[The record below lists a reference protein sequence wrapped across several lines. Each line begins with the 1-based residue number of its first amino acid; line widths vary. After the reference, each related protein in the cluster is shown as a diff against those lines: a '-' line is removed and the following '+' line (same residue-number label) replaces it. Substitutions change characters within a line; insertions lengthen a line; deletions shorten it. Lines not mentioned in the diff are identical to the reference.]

1 MLISLVLMSFSLF
14 STLVF
19 SFALSICVGF
29 FFFFFLFFKK
39 ILQHCVGSYHTTMQ
53 TNHNYMYIAS
63 PHPPQS
69 SSPPLR
75 PASLPSPYST
85 PLGHHRALD

>member
-29 FFFFFLFFKK
+29 FFFLFFKK
-39 ILQHCVGSYHTTMQ
+39 ILKNCVVSYHTTMQ

-63 PHPPQS
+63 PHPPQFLLQIIWDE
-69 SSPPLR
+69 PGN
-75 PASLPSPYST
+75 PYT
-85 PLGHHRALD
+85 VDL

>member
-29 FFFFFLFFKK
+29 FFPFFKK
-39 ILQHCVGSYHTTMQ
+39 FLQHCVGFYHTTMQ

-75 PASLPSPYST
+75 PASLLSPYST